1 MKLDTIHHIAII
13 GRDRDAML
21 HFYVDQLGFAIVSE
35 YDRPE
40 RGDILINLRQGKL
53 TLELFIKPTAPE
65 RPKLPLPGTAS
76 SGLSSGRCRDLS
88 SQIGSARY

>member
-21 HFYVDQLGFAIVSE
+21 HFMWTSWALRLSVSMTVPNAE
-35 YDRPE
+35 
-40 RGDILINLRQGKL
+40 ISLINLRQGQL

-65 RPKLPLPGTAS
+65 RPKLPCPS
-76 SGLSSGRCRDLS
+76 MRDCV
-88 SQIGSARY
+88 IWPFKWMM

>member
-40 RGDILINLRQGKL
+40 RGDILINLRQGQL

-65 RPKLPLPGTAS
+65 RPKLPLARACRTAS
-76 SGLSSGRCRDLS
+76 SGLSSGRCRGLS
-88 SQIGSARY
+88 S